1 MEENYKEYVKKYISA
16 YENLSINN
24 LDTLEN
30 KFTNDVKF
38 EDPFN
43 RVNGKE
49 AVITIFSEMFEKI
62 DNPKFQILELSYAQ
76 NFDQKLTV
84 YLKWILNGSLKKNK
98 KSFAI
103 KGVSEVKFN
112 DQGKVVK
119 HIDYWDS
126 MTQLIIHLPYVGSLV
141 KAFLKSV
148 FKFNNI

>member
-1 MEENYKEYVKKYISA
+1 MEENNKEFVKKYISA
-16 YENLSINN
+16 YESLSINN
-24 LDTLEN
+24 LDTLKN
-30 KFTNDVKF
+30 TFTNDIEF

-43 RVNGKE
+43 KVNGKE
-49 AVITIFSEMFEKI
+49 EVIKIFSEMFEKI

-76 NFDQKLTV
+76 NFDKKLTI
-84 YLKWILNGSLKKNK
+84 YLKWILNGKFKRNK

-112 DQGKVVK
+112 GQGKVVK

-126 MTQLIIHLPYVGSLV
+126 MTQLIVHLPYVGSFV
-141 KAFLKSV
+141 KTFLKGI

>member
-24 LDTLEN
+24 LDTLKN

-43 RVNGKE
+43 KVNGKE
-49 AVITIFSEMFEKI
+49 AVIKIFSEMFEKI

-126 MTQLIIHLPYVGSLV
+126 MTQLIVHLPYVGGLV
-141 KAFLKSV
+141 KTFLKGI

>member
-1 MEENYKEYVKKYISA
+1 MEENNKEFVKKYISA
-16 YENLSINN
+16 YESLSINN
-24 LDTLEN
+24 LDTLKN
-30 KFTNDVKF
+30 TFTNDIEF

-43 RVNGKE
+43 KVNGKE
-49 AVITIFSEMFEKI
+49 EVIKIFSEMFEKI

-76 NFDQKLTV
+76 NFDKKLTV
-84 YLKWILNGSLKKNK
+84 YLKWILNGKFKRNK

-112 DQGKVVK
+112 AQGKVVK

-126 MTQLIIHLPYVGSLV
+126 MTQLIVHLPYLGSLV
-141 KAFLKSV
+141 KTFLKGI

>member
-24 LDTLEN
+24 LDTLKN

-43 RVNGKE
+43 KVNGKE
-49 AVITIFSEMFEKI
+49 AVIKIFSEMFEKI

-126 MTQLIIHLPYVGSLV
+126 MTQLIVHLPYVGSIV
-141 KAFLKSV
+141 KTFLKGI

>member
-1 MEENYKEYVKKYISA
+1 MEKNYKKYVTKYISV
-16 YENLSINN
+16 YESLSINN
-24 LDTLEN
+24 LNTLEN
-30 KFTNDVKF
+30 TFTNDIEF

-43 RVNGKE
+43 KVNGKE
-49 AVITIFSEMFEKI
+49 AVIKIFSEMFEKI

-76 NFDQKLTV
+76 NFDKKLTV
-84 YLKWILNGSLKKNK
+84 YLKWILNGKFKRNK

-112 DQGKVVK
+112 EQGKVVK

-126 MTQLIIHLPYVGSLV
+126 MTQLIVHLPYVGSLV
-141 KAFLKSV
+141 KTFLKGF